1 MPDLGMR
8 IFFIYPSTDSQVG
21 FNYGVAHI
29 AAILKRTG
37 HEVGF
42 WQLCEELEPLPTEET
57 FVERIE
63 KEKPDILAFSV
74 VTNQWAYAQT
84 LAQWARPNF
93 PIPFVIG
100 GVHTLSNTEEILATG
115 LFDYVFRGE
124 CEDAFIEFVN
134 RLARGETVENVPNLA
149 YEVPSAECQVS
160 SVKGALPNS
169 NFKLHT
175 SNFRINPVGPLPE
188 LTKLPLKDYECMDF
202 QRLIDAKQG
211 WVGLMASRGCPFS
224 CTYCFNH
231 VMVESYRKDLKCSF
245 KDLHYIRRF
254 DIGQMID
261 EIRHLLSNYRN
272 IRMFIFDDDLFTF
285 DKPYVREF
293 CRQYRKV
300 TDLPFVVNA
309 HVGFFD
315 DELAACLAQAN
326 CRIVKFGVES
336 GSPKIRKT
344 ILNRHMTNESIVEAI
359 AAVERHGMHSSVF
372 IIIGFPQEG
381 REDVLDTVR
390 LLGQA
395 RPGRFRW
402 TYFFPF
408 PGTRA
413 HEISVEGG
421 FINEEKMERLKNF
434 TDESCL
440 EFDPEHSF
448 LLKKIGQI
456 MPWFVNAH
464 SSLPTADFYRGKV
477 QEILQMD
484 ETAWEQAAPTLRKQD
499 AEYSKR
505 FCEQGLSHYAIK
517 YNRFMGV
524 ISNYF
529 LNER

>member
-1 MPDLGMR
+1 MK
-8 IFFIYPSTDSQVG
+8 IFFVYPSTDSQVG
-21 FNYGVAHI
+21 FNYGVSHMVAL
-29 AAILKRTG
+29 LKRAG

-42 WQLCEELEPLPTEET
+42 WQLCEEMEPLPSEEQ
-57 FVERIE
+57 FVQRIAAQ
-63 KEKPDILAFSV
+63 KPDVLAFSV

-84 LAQWARPNF
+84 LAKWARPKF

-100 GVHTLSNTEEILATG
+100 GVHTLSNSEEILRTG

-124 CEDAFIEFVN
+124 CEDAFIEFADK
-134 RLARGETVENVPNLA
+134 LSRGESVEDVPNL
-149 YEVPSAECQVS
+149 VCLRNGQVR
-160 SVKGALPNS
+160 
-169 NFKLHT
+169 F
-175 SNFRINPVGPLPE
+175 NPVGPLPD
-188 LTKLPLKDYECMDF
+188 LTRLPMKDYESMDF

-231 VMVESYRKDLKCSF
+231 VMVQAYRKDRQCSF

-254 DIGQMID
+254 TVSQMID
-261 EIRHLLSNYRN
+261 EIRYLLANYRN

-285 DKPYVREF
+285 DKAYVREF
-293 CRQYRKV
+293 CEAYRKV
-300 TDLPFVVNA
+300 TDMPFVVNA
-309 HVGFFD
+309 HVGYFD
-315 DELAACLAQAN
+315 NECAGYLAAAN

-344 ILNRHMTNESIVEAI
+344 ILNRHMTNENIVKAI
-359 AAVERHGMHSSVF
+359 AAVEQNGMHSSVF
-372 IIIGFPQEG
+372 IIIGFPHEG

-390 LLGQA
+390 LLAQA

-421 FINEEKMERLKNF
+421 YVNAEKMERLKNF

-440 EFDPEHSF
+440 EFDPQHNL
-448 LLKKIGQI
+448 LLKKIGRV

-464 SSLPTADFYRGKV
+464 SSLPTAEFYREKV
-477 QEILQMD
+477 ETLLKMD
-484 ETAWEQAAPTLRKQD
+484 EAQWEQAASGLREAD
-499 AEYSKR
+499 AQYSKQ

-524 ISNYF
+524 ISDYF
-529 LNER
+529 VNER

>member
-1 MPDLGMR
+1 MKVL
-8 IFFIYPSTDSQVG
+8 FIYPSTDSQAG
-21 FNYGVAHI
+21 FNYGVAHM
-29 AAILKRTG
+29 AAILKRAG

-42 WQLCEELEPLPTEET
+42 WQLCEELEPLPTQEQFVQRVTQET
-57 FVERIE
+57 
-63 KEKPDILAFSV
+63 PDVLAFSV
-74 VTNQWAYAQT
+74 VTNQWAYTQT
-84 LAQWARPNF
+84 LAQWVRPKLKV
-93 PIPFVIG
+93 PFVIG
-100 GVHTLSNTEEILATG
+100 GVHTLSNAKEILKTG
-115 LFDYVFRGE
+115 MFDYAFRGE
-124 CEDAFIEFVN
+124 CENAFLEFID
-134 RLARGETVENVPNLA
+134 RLARGESVEEVPNLVYLREGQA
-149 YEVPSAECQVS
+149 R
-160 SVKGALPNS
+160 
-169 NFKLHT
+169 F
-175 SNFRINPVGPLPE
+175 NPVGPLPE
-188 LTKLPLKDYECMDF
+188 LTKLPLKDYESMDF

-231 VMVESYRKDLKCSF
+231 VMVEAYKKDLHCGF
-245 KDLHYIRRF
+245 KDLNYIRGF
-254 DIGQMID
+254 GIDQMID
-261 EIRHLLSNYRN
+261 EIEYLLRNYRN

-285 DKPYVREF
+285 DKAYVREF
-293 CRQYRKV
+293 CQAYRKV

-315 DELAACLAQAN
+315 DECAALLAAAH

-336 GSPKIRKT
+336 GNPTIRKT

-372 IIIGFPQEG
+372 IIIGFPHEG

-421 FINEEKMERLKNF
+421 FINREKMERLKNF

-440 EFDPEHSF
+440 DFGAEHNS
-448 LLKKIGQI
+448 LLRKIGRI

-464 SSLPTADFYRGKV
+464 SNLPVADFYRAKV
-477 QEILQMD
+477 EEILRMD
-484 ETAWEQAAPTLRKQD
+484 EAQWQQAVPTLRKRD
-499 AEYSKR
+499 AEYSR
-505 FCEQGLSHYAIK
+505 QFCEQGLSHYAVK

-524 ISNYF
+524 ISDYF
-529 LNER
+529 LRDT

>member
-1 MPDLGMR
+1 MKVL
-8 IFFIYPSTDSQVG
+8 FVYPSTDSQAG
-21 FNYGVAHI
+21 FNYGVAHM
-29 AAILKRTG
+29 AAILKRAG

-42 WQLCEELEPLPTEET
+42 WQLCEELEPLPAEEQ
-57 FVERIE
+57 FVQRVLQ
-63 KEKPDILAFSV
+63 EKPDVLAFSV
-74 VTNQWAYAQT
+74 VTNQWAYTQT
-84 LAQWARPNF
+84 LARWVRPRLKV
-93 PIPFVIG
+93 PFVIG
-100 GVHTLSNTEEILATG
+100 GVHTLSNAEEILKAG
-115 LFDYVFRGE
+115 LFDYAFRGE
-124 CEDAFIEFVN
+124 CEDAFLEFVN
-134 RLARGETVENVPNLA
+134 KLARGASVEDIPNLVYLRDGRA
-149 YEVPSAECQVS
+149 R
-160 SVKGALPNS
+160 
-169 NFKLHT
+169 F
-175 SNFRINPVGPLPE
+175 NPVGPLPE
-188 LTKLPLKDYECMDF
+188 LTRLPLKDYESMDF

-231 VMVESYRKDLKCSF
+231 VMVEAYRKDLHCSF
-245 KDLHYIRRF
+245 RDLNYIRRF
-254 DIGQMID
+254 GIGQMIE
-261 EIRHLLSNYRN
+261 EIQYLLRNYRN

-285 DKPYVREF
+285 DKAYVHEF
-293 CRQYRKV
+293 CQAYRKV
-300 TDLPFVVNA
+300 TEIPFVVNA

-315 DELAACLAQAN
+315 DECAGYLAAAN

-336 GSPKIRKT
+336 GSPKIRRT

-372 IIIGFPQEG
+372 IIIGFPHEG

-421 FINEEKMERLKNF
+421 LVDHEKMERLKNF

-440 EFDPEHSF
+440 DFGPEHNF
-448 LLKKIGQI
+448 LLRKIGRI

-464 SSLPTADFYRGKV
+464 SALPVADFYRGKV
-477 QEILQMD
+477 EELLRMD
-484 ETAWEQAAPTLRKQD
+484 EAQWQQAAPTLRKQD
-499 AEYSKR
+499 AEYSR
-505 FCEQGLSHYAIK
+505 GFCEQGLSHYAIK

-524 ISNYF
+524 ISDYF
-529 LNER
+529 VNER

>member
-1 MPDLGMR
+1 MKIL
-8 IFFIYPSTDSQVG
+8 FVYPSTDSQVG

-29 AAILKRTG
+29 AAILKQAG

-42 WQLCEELEPLPTEET
+42 WQLCEEIESLPSEQQ
-57 FVERIE
+57 FVERIAQ
-63 KEKPDILAFSV
+63 EKPDVLAFSV
-74 VTNQWAYAQT
+74 VTNQWAYTQT
-84 LAQWARPNF
+84 LAKWARPRF
-93 PIPFVIG
+93 RVPFVIG
-100 GVHTLSNTEEILATG
+100 GVHTLSNAEEILKTG

-124 CEDAFIEFVN
+124 CEDAFLEFAN
-134 RLARGETVENVPNLA
+134 KLARGESVEDVPNLA
-149 YEVPSAECQVS
+149 CIRDGRV
-160 SVKGALPNS
+160 
-169 NFKLHT
+169 
-175 SNFRINPVGPLPE
+175 RINPVGPLPE
-188 LTKLPLKDYECMDF
+188 LTRLPLKDYESMDF

-231 VMVESYRKDLKCSF
+231 VMVEAYRKDLHCSF

-254 DIGQMID
+254 TVGQMID
-261 EIRHLLSNYRN
+261 EIRYLLANYRN

-285 DKPYVREF
+285 DKAYVREF
-293 CRQYRKV
+293 CEAYRKV

-315 DELAACLAQAN
+315 DECAGYLAAAN

-344 ILNRHMTNESIVEAI
+344 ILNRHMSNESIVEAI

-372 IIIGFPQEG
+372 IIIGFPHEG

-413 HEISVEGG
+413 HEISVEAG
-421 FINEEKMERLKNF
+421 FVNAEKMERLKNF

-440 EFDPEHSF
+440 EFEPEHNF
-448 LLKKIGQI
+448 LLKKIGLI

-464 SSLPTADFYRGKV
+464 SSLPVADFYRGKV
-477 QEILQMD
+477 EEILQMD
-484 ETAWEQAAPTLRKQD
+484 ETAWQQTAPTLRQQD
-499 AEYSKR
+499 AEHSRR
-505 FCEQGLSHYAIK
+505 FSEQGLSHYAIK

-524 ISNYF
+524 ISDYF

>member
-1 MPDLGMR
+1 MKVL
-8 IFFIYPSTDSQVG
+8 FIYPSMDSQVG
-21 FNYGVAHI
+21 FNYGVAHM
-29 AAILKRTG
+29 AAILKQTG
-37 HEVGF
+37 HDVGF
-42 WQLCEELEPLPTEET
+42 WQLCEEIDPLPDEQQFVQRITE
-57 FVERIE
+57 
-63 KEKPDILAFSV
+63 EKPDILAFSV

-84 LAQWARPNF
+84 LAKWARPSF
-93 PIPFVIG
+93 RIPFVIG
-100 GVHTLSNTEEILATG
+100 GVHTLSNAEEILQTG

-124 CEDAFIEFVN
+124 CENAFIEFVD
-134 RLARGETVENVPNLA
+134 RLERNESVENVPNLVYRRNGRPQFNA
-149 YEVPSAECQVS
+149 
-160 SVKGALPNS
+160 
-169 NFKLHT
+169 
-175 SNFRINPVGPLPE
+175 VGPLPD
-188 LTKLPLKDYECMDF
+188 LTGLPLKDYESMDF
-202 QRLIDAKQG
+202 QRMIDAKHG

-231 VMVESYRKDLKCSF
+231 VMVEAYKKDLKCGF

-254 DIGQMID
+254 TIGQMIE
-261 EIRHLLSNYRN
+261 EIRYLLANYRN

-285 DKPYVREF
+285 DKAYVREF
-293 CRQYRKV
+293 CEAYRRV
-300 TDLPFVVNA
+300 TDMPFVVNA

-315 DELAACLAQAN
+315 DECAGYLAAAN

-336 GSPKIRKT
+336 GSPKIRRT

-372 IIIGFPQEG
+372 IIVGFPHEG
-381 REDVLDTVR
+381 REDVFDTVR

-421 FINEEKMERLKNF
+421 FIDAEKMERLKNF

-440 EFDPEHSF
+440 EFGPEHNF
-448 LLKKIGQI
+448 LLRKIGRI

-464 SSLPTADFYRGKV
+464 SSLPTAGFYKDKV
-477 QEILQMD
+477 EDLLRMD
-484 ETAWEQAAPTLRKQD
+484 EAQWQQAAPTLRERD
-499 AEYSKR
+499 AEYSRR

-524 ISNYF
+524 ISDYF
-529 LNER
+529 VNER